1 MTYRNLFVVVMV
13 LSLCVTFV
21 LPCSAQYREYYIYG
35 KVVDSDKQPLAKVK
49 ISLRDLKF
57 SRGFSTKT
65 NKEGKF
71 KLAGL
76 PHGVYQVTMEKEGYR
91 TRTDEWKF
99 EAPQPR
105 MKKVDVKTTVM
116 VLESKLKEM
125 EAAKEMGDHLKGATE
140 KIRAQDFDGALV
152 LLEKIHKEK
161 PEDANALYLMGV
173 CYLNKKML
181 PEAMER
187 FTKVTELTPEFAGA
201 HYQLGN
207 CYMEKGDKDKALAGY
222 QKGLELKPGHF
233 IALYNGGLILYEKG
247 KTDEALDYFGK
258 ALEIEPD
265 SPAMLEFSGLCYLQK
280 EDYAKAREYLEQ
292 AKTAYK
298 DPEKIKS
305 LEELIDGLK
314 GL

>member
-1 MTYRNLFVVVMV
+1 MKYRNLFVMLMV
-13 LSLCVTFV
+13 LSLCVVFV
-21 LPCSAQYREYYIYG
+21 LPCSAQYREYYIHG
-35 KVVDSDKQPLAKVK
+35 KVVDSEKQPLAKVK

-99 EAPQPR
+99 VTPQPR
-105 MKKVDVKTTVM
+105 IKKVHVKTTVM
-116 VLESKLKEM
+116 VLETKLKEM
-125 EAAKEMGDHLKGATE
+125 ETAKEMGDHLTGATE
-140 KIRAQDFDGALV
+140 KIREQDFDGALA
-152 LLEKIHKEK
+152 LLEKIQAKN

-173 CYLNKKML
+173 CYFKKKML

-187 FTKVTELTPEFAGA
+187 FVKVIELAPSFPSSY
-201 HYQLGN
+201 YQLGN
-207 CYMEKGDKDKALAGY
+207 CYMQKGEKDKALENY

-233 IALYNGGLILYEKG
+233 IALFNGGLILYEKG
-247 KTDEALDYFGK
+247 KHDEALDYFVK
-258 ALEIEPD
+258 ALAIQPD

-280 EDYAKAREYLEQ
+280 EDYTKAREYLEK
-292 AKTAYK
+292 AKAAYK
-298 DPEKIKS
+298 DPQKIKS
-305 LEELIDGLK
+305 LEELINGLK